1 MDTQLLIEHNTRN
14 ATSTPNCLN
23 ALGLSP
29 TGFTRLLA
37 THIYAQ
43 FIRPQM
49 EYGLAIQKT
58 QQKHTKLLENTQSSC
73 LRRIYGSNNQRASTK
88 VMQHLINIP
97 SMKIRVFIL
106 QAKFLNRTRWL
117 PEDTL
122 LSSLLPIIDTISTS
136 RFGQLKKTAL
146 WKSLP
151 PQTAPYDN
159 KQIKAAT
166 KQLLNLEFQETR
178 NGPKSKLVAACRPYL
193 LIDPIVWLQMKY
205 SQRSR
210 LIRWRL
216 GWMPNG
222 GTSAICRNCNDNQH
236 LSRNHVISCFDVHTL
251 LNISYV
257 VPDPISF
264 VLNSLPTKRPTSDSK
279 KRYWKYIWPRLTRLM
294 KEIDRLCHDDDLR
307 ENDSDQPLSIKNDFI
322 MWIDQP
328 NTDSA
333 HRSPSTSQ
341 YTLTQHSSD

>member
-1 MDTQLLIEHNTRN
+1 MGTQLLIEHNTRK
-14 ATSTPNCLN
+14 ATSTLNCLN
-23 ALGLSP
+23 ALGLGP

-37 THIYAQ
+37 TRIYAQ

-58 QQKHTKLLENTQSSC
+58 QQKYTKLLENTQSSSYF
-73 LRRIYGSNNQRASTK
+73 RRIYGSNNQRASTK

-97 SMKIRVFIL
+97 SMKIRVSIL

-122 LSSLLPIIDTISTS
+122 LSNLLPIIDTIST
-136 RFGQLKKTAL
+136 TL

-151 PQTAPYDN
+151 PQMAPYDN
-159 KQIKAAT
+159 KQVKAAT

-193 LIDPIVWLQMKY
+193 LIDPIVWLPMKY
-205 SQRSR
+205 SQRNR

-222 GTSAICRNCNDNQH
+222 GTSAICRSCNDNQH
-236 LSRNHVISCFDVHTL
+236 LSRNHVISCFNVQTL
-251 LNISYV
+251 LNIPYV

-264 VLNSLPTKRPTSDSK
+264 VLNSLPTKRSTSDSK
-279 KRYWKYIWPRLTRLM
+279 ERYWKYIWPRLTRLM

-307 ENDSDQPLSIKNDFI
+307 ENDSEQPLSIKNDFI

-341 YTLTQHSSD
+341 YNLTQHSSD